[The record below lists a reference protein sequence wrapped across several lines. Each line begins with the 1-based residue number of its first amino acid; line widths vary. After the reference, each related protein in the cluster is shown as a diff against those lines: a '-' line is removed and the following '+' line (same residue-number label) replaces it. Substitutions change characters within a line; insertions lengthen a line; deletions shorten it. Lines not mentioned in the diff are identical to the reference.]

1 MKENGAHLRYA
12 MNSNLISKNED
23 CLKEME
29 GGSTLGMQGF
39 VSSYCSCPTD
49 RVSSVLDTS

>member
-29 GGSTLGMQGF
+29 GRRKHIRYARLCFILLQL
-39 VSSYCSCPTD
+39 SY
-49 RVSSVLDTS
+49 